1 MRSCTSCIHKCSRR
15 HLPNI
20 LRTMP
25 CHFLHHCHPG
35 SHLLPSPLRSHKS
48 LLTAGLLHPQSCSPV
63 APSPQWTLN
72 ELIKSSVRPHPPS
85 VQNPNG
91 FHFNRVKAQ
100 VLGQSSGP
108 PLSWASLPL
117 WPPLLS
123 PSHQPPWGTWDSSL
137 PHSKTKAPLPQ
148 DLCMCSTLLT
158 QTLLSDI
165 QMAHSFTF
173 AKSLLRG
180 HHLGEANPQPS
191 I

>member
-72 ELIKSSVRPHPPS
+72 ELIKSSVRPHPPW

-91 FHFNRVKAQ
+91 FHFNLSKSPSSRTVFWASFELGLSTSLASSPKPLPPATLGHLGLLAAAQ
-100 VLGQSSGP
+100 QDKGTPASGP
-108 PLSWASLPL
+108 L
-117 WPPLLS
+117 
-123 PSHQPPWGTWDSSL
+123 HV
-137 PHSKTKAPLPQ
+137 
-148 DLCMCSTLLT
+148 
-158 QTLLSDI
+158 
-165 QMAHSFTF
+165 
-173 AKSLLRG
+173 
-180 HHLGEANPQPS
+180 
-191 I
+191 